1 MLQAEKLSQAQLF
14 ELFRTIVFWTLG
26 IPIPSATGHLAIFL
40 PNSRHVSS
48 VCPLIVPG
56 YYIDNL
62 PTQKVQFGEA
72 SWMCF
77 NDRLAMGWKA
87 SWC

>member
-56 YYIDNL
+56 
-62 PTQKVQFGEA
+62 
-72 SWMCF
+72 
-77 NDRLAMGWKA
+77 
-87 SWC
+87 